1 MMANPPYYTKKT
13 MKAGVYLGYLY
24 IKPVMPG
31 ARAHTHTHTH
41 RALATCT
48 KPCGS
53 TLGSLSE

>member
-31 ARAHTHTHTH
+31 TLTHT
-41 RALATCT
+41 ALATCT